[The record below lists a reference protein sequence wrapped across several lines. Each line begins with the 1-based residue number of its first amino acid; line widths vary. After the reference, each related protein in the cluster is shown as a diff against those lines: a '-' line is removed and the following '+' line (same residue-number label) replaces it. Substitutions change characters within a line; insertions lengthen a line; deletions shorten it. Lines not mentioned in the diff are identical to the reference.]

1 MPTPTKCGYYSVI
14 LLILILEGL
23 GLVENVDGKQK
34 DIEEGEMDM
43 AKRVSVLLYYCEYSR
58 YYTQCYVRY

>member
-23 GLVENVDGKQK
+23 GLVENVDGKQR
-34 DIEEGEMDM
+34 DIEEGEMDI
-43 AKRVSVLLYYCEYSR
+43 AKRVSVLLYY
-58 YYTQCYVRY
+58 